1 MWTYLYPETLRH
13 PEEGREPVL
22 VDADLS
28 PVHEVEEAAHVAV
41 GDVLQDDDGVF
52 VGVVDEQRLEV
63 GAARGEY
70 HFVGA
75 EELSFH
81 GQRDVDE
88 TLVVEELVEY

>member
-1 MWTYLYPETLRH
+1 
-13 PEEGREPVL
+13 
-22 VDADLS
+22 
-28 PVHEVEEAAHVAV
+28 
-41 GDVLQDDDGVF
+41 VF

-70 HFVGA
+70 HLVGA

-88 TLVVEELVEY
+88 LSSWRSWSNTDSKFD